1 MNGPFQNFDF
11 HVLKL
16 PCSPKGSGQPKSGA
30 AAAAT
35 GIGAATGAASILRGL
50 PRTLTTPLCAEASE
64 AASEATSA
72 KHKTADCFMAAA
84 LPSFLHS
91 QLLLS
96 LIE

>member
-1 MNGPFQNFDF
+1 MDGLFQNFAF
-11 HVLKL
+11 YAQKP
-16 PCSPKGSGQPKSGA
+16 PCSPKGSGQPRSGA

-35 GIGAATGAASILRGL
+35 GIGAATASILRGL

>member
-1 MNGPFQNFDF
+1 MNGPFQNC
-11 HVLKL
+11 KL
-16 PCSPKGSGQPKSGA
+16 PCSPKGSGQPKSGAA

-64 AASEATSA
+64 ATSA
-72 KHKTADCFMAAA
+72 KHKTADCFMAARA

>member
-1 MNGPFQNFDF
+1 MNSPFQNF
-11 HVLKL
+11 KL

-30 AAAAT
+30 AAAAAT
-35 GIGAATGAASILRGL
+35 GIGAAATGAASILRGL